1 MHHSPYFADF
11 YFQALDVMSLALV
24 QTPRSELEVEVQFEA
39 TASLPDAG
47 LLLVHPYSV
56 LGGSMFDAVVSETYR

>member
-1 MHHSPYFADF
+1 
-11 YFQALDVMSLALV
+11 MSLALV